1 MELNLLLNYYD
12 NFLTV
17 GIGKYLPE
25 VLSSHVEVTSCSVF
39 LFLFFHIKIIHFCK
53 LLNGRKWL
61 FRFSYMENFG
71 IPSYT
76 FLYHGRIIHRYIYLI
91 IY

>member
-17 GIGKYLPE
+17 GIGKCLPE
-25 VLSSHVEVTSCSVF
+25 VLSSHIEVTSFSLF

-61 FRFSYMENFG
+61 FRFSYMESFG

-76 FLYHGRIIHRYIYLI
+76 FLYHGRIIHKYFYLI

>member
-25 VLSSHVEVTSCSVF
+25 VLSSCVEVTCCLF

-61 FRFSYMENFG
+61 FRFSYMENFE

-76 FLYHGRIIHRYIYLI
+76 FLYRGRIIHKYIYLI